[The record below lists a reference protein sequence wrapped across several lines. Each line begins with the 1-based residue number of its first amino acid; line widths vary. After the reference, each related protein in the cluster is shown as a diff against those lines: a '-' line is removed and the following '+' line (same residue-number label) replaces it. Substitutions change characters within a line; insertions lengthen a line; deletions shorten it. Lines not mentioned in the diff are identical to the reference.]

1 MVDFMP
7 FWPTTC
13 NSSTSVNFLK
23 CRRFAK
29 AVSTR
34 QNFLTKNRS
43 KMEKNVIVELFFR
56 PGARGKWVEI
66 ANACEGLV
74 GPAPSEPIGPSRAL
88 DSTNTLNLSAPQGVK
103 STPTDT
109 TLTSLSL
116 IFFKSRPSAD
126 TSDP

>member
-1 MVDFMP
+1 MP
-7 FWPTTC
+7 EICKGGVHEAKFFDKKP
-13 NSSTSVNFLK
+13 LK
-23 CRRFAK
+23 DG
-29 AVSTR
+29 
-34 QNFLTKNRS
+34 
-43 KMEKNVIVELFFR
+43 KNVIVELFFR

-109 TLTSLSL
+109 TLTSLSQ
-116 IFFKSRPSAD
+116 IFFEIQTISWH
-126 TSDP
+126 